1 MCARSSERRARGAH
15 LGAHLG
21 AHQQGFTLPELI
33 AVVMLISILAA
44 VAVPKMTGALS
55 FRDDS
60 WREQI
65 VAALHSA
72 HKSAVAHRR
81 LVCATVNA
89 GNVTLS
95 MASANPATT
104 CDTTL
109 AGIDGS
115 ANVAAANGA
124 AATAS
129 VSPAGVLYFQPSG
142 RVSTDGAGSSVAV
155 RTITLTGQ
163 ANIVLVGET
172 GHVD

>member
-1 MCARSSERRARGAH
+1 MCARSSERRARARGER
-15 LGAHLG
+15 
-21 AHQQGFTLPELI
+21 GFTLPELV
-33 AVVMLISILAA
+33 AVLMLVGILAA
-44 VAVPKMTGALS
+44 VALPKMTGVLS
-55 FRDDS
+55 VRDDG

-89 GNVTLS
+89 SSVTLR

-115 ANVAAANGA
+115 ASVAAANGA
-124 AATAS
+124 AATAGI
-129 VSPAGVLYFQPSG
+129 SPAGVLYFQPSG
-142 RVSTDGAGSSVAV
+142 RVSTDGAGSSVVV
-155 RTITLTGQ
+155 RTIVLAGQ
-163 ANIVLVGET
+163 SDIVLVGET

>member
-1 MCARSSERRARGAH
+1 MCARSSERHARHAH
-15 LGAHLG
+15 RK
-21 AHQQGFTLPELI
+21 HQRGFTLPELV
-33 AVVMLISILAA
+33 AVMVLIGILAA
-44 VAVPKMTGALS
+44 VALPKMNGVLS

-81 LVCATVNA
+81 LVCASVNA
-89 GNVTLS
+89 GSVTLS
-95 MASANPATT
+95 MASANPATACNT
-104 CDTTL
+104 ALT
-109 AGIDGS
+109 GIDGS
-115 ANVAAANGA
+115 ASVAAANGA

-155 RTITLTGQ
+155 RTITLAGQ
-163 ANIVLVGET
+163 TSMVLVGET

>member
-1 MCARSSERRARGAH
+1 
-15 LGAHLG
+15 
-21 AHQQGFTLPELI
+21 
-33 AVVMLISILAA
+33 MLISILAA
-44 VAVPKMTGALS
+44 VALPTMTGVLS

-81 LVCATVNA
+81 LVCATISA
-89 GNVTLS
+89 GSVTLS

-104 CDTTL
+104 CNTALT
-109 AGIDGS
+109 GVDGS
-115 ANVAAANGA
+115 AGVAAANGS

-155 RTITLTGQ
+155 RTITLAGQ
-163 ANIVLVGET
+163 TSIVLVGET